1 MAAVNSINTN
11 RAALLSIQNL
21 SQVNRQL
28 DAVQQQISTGLRVSG
43 ALDNASSFAIAQ
55 GIRGDIKSYQAVSQG
70 IANGKGTA
78 EVALAGAT
86 SISDLLT
93 DITAKVTTGL
103 DPGQTTLQQSILQS
117 DFTNL
122 VAQVNQ
128 FISSALY
135 SGKNLLSSASANV
148 SVLANVGGTTLTI
161 RGASQVTA
169 LATVLASQSVATTSN
184 ALVALTQVNAASATI
199 AAVLSSLGSDSRSIT
214 FQDDFISKVSDAQ
227 EVGLGA
233 IVDADLAKASAR
245 LQALQV
251 QQQLAVQS
259 LSIANSRPSVL
270 TSLFRTNA

>member
-1 MAAVNSINTN
+1 MAAVNSISTN
-11 RAALLSIQNL
+11 IAALLSIQNL
-21 SQVNRQL
+21 NQVNKQL
-28 DAVQQQISTGLRVSG
+28 DTVQKQIATGLRVND
-43 ALDNASSFAIAQ
+43 AIDNASSFAIAQ
-55 GIRGDIKSYQAVSQG
+55 GIRGDIKSYLAVSQG
-70 IANGKGTA
+70 IAGGKGTA

-86 SISDLLT
+86 AISDLLT

-103 DPGQTTLQQSILQS
+103 DPGQTTLQQAVLQS
-117 DFTNL
+117 DFANL

-128 FISSALY
+128 FISSALF

-148 SVLANVGGTTLTI
+148 SVLANIEGSTLTI
-161 RGASQVTA
+161 RGASQATA
-169 LATVLASQSVATTSN
+169 LATVLATQSVATTSN
-184 ALVALTQVNAASATI
+184 ALVALTQVNAASATV

-214 FQDDFISKVSDAQ
+214 FQDEFIAKVSDAQ

-259 LSIANSRPSVL
+259 LSIANSRPSILV
-270 TSLFRTNA
+270 SLFQTSA